1 MTDLEFSDGST
12 LSSVIESIIFA
23 SPEPVAVSDLCKILN
38 QQEAAL
44 SISTQEVHEVVDYLM
59 DKHERCGLSFSIRKV
74 GDRYQFATRSVYHP
88 WLKGFQHVNENR
100 KLSQTAIETL
110 SIIAYK
116 QPVTKPEIDQIRGVD
131 SGYSVKTLL
140 EKNLVEVAGRKQVPG
155 KPLMYR
161 TSSAFLEHFGLTE
174 VQELPRPREIDEI
187 LQDKGM
193 EEHRQ
198 VLEDLAQKIV
208 NE

>member
-1 MTDLEFSDGST
+1 MTDFEFSDGST

-38 QQEAAL
+38 QHEAAL
-44 SISTQEVHEVVDYLM
+44 SISTQEVHEVVDFLM

-74 GDRYQFATRSVYHP
+74 GDRYQFATRSVYHS